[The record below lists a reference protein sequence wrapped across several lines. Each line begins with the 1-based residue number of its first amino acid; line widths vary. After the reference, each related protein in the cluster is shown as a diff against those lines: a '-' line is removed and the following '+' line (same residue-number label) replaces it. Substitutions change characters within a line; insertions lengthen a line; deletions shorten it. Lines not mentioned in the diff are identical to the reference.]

1 MMFASEAKH
10 IANLALAERLPLM
23 AWGGWCTEL
32 SGLMAY
38 SADYETLVRRLAVYV
53 DKILKAV
60 QPGDLPIEQPA
71 HFEVTLNLRTARTLG
86 LTIPS
91 ELLARADKVIE

>member
-23 AWGGWCTEL
+23 AWGGWFTEL
-32 SGLMAY
+32 GGLMAY

-71 HFEVTLNLRTARTLG
+71 HFEVTLNLRAARTLG

-91 ELLARADKVIE
+91 ELLARADTVIE